1 MAVAHLIRY
10 VLRRL
15 GLAVA
20 FLLVTSFGVFAL
32 LHLAPGDPVRA
43 LLGTRPSDPETLR
56 ALRAQYH
63 LDEPL
68 LVQYGRWLSQVLH
81 VDLGR
86 SIGGMRSVATM
97 IGERAGVT
105 CALVLISTVVVLGAG
120 VLLGS
125 AAAYRRG
132 TRLDRVAVLVSVVG
146 VASPAYVTSLLLL
159 YVFGVVLGWFPTFGP
174 GDGLADRMWHLVL
187 PSAALVISMTA
198 IIVKITRAAVV
209 EELDKDYVAFA
220 RSRGLGPTRIAL
232 AYVVRNALIPVIT
245 AAGVVVIGLLT
256 NALYVEVTFAL
267 PGIGSLMVDA
277 VQKRDLPVVQGAALA
292 FTGVVVV
299 VNLVVDVAYALVDP
313 RIRFTRV
320 AA

>member
-1 MAVAHLIRY
+1 
-10 VLRRL
+10 
-15 GLAVA
+15 
-20 FLLVTSFGVFAL
+20 
-32 LHLAPGDPVRA
+32 
-43 LLGTRPSDPETLR
+43 
-56 ALRAQYH
+56 
-63 LDEPL
+63 
-68 LVQYGRWLSQVLH
+68 
-81 VDLGR
+81 
-86 SIGGMRSVATM
+86 
-97 IGERAGVT
+97 
-105 CALVLISTVVVLGAG
+105 
-120 VLLGS
+120 
-125 AAAYRRG
+125 
-132 TRLDRVAVLVSVVG
+132 
-146 VASPAYVTSLLLL
+146 
-159 YVFGVVLGWFPTFGP
+159 
-174 GDGLADRMWHLVL
+174 
-187 PSAALVISMTA
+187 MTA

-277 VQKRDLPVVQGAALA
+277 VQKRDLPVVQGAALV